1 MKSIEVFLSELAR
14 NNSQSAASTSYD
26 NISRSRLAEEVRQ
39 VARRGWQIFPVSPL
53 AKFSGNPDL
62 LIAEATSQVS
72 RLGELAAEYPACR
85 WRVALG
91 LASLCALELEGQAGR
106 KSFTALA
113 GDQGECLTLQARR
126 GDEAL
131 AFFQLPKGSVMRA
144 FAKKLAPGLRIL
156 GESCFIP
163 PSSGYVWVNPWA
175 DVEAVPYSLR
185 ELAFEPPDIPRGRTV
200 PLPQSSTRRAFCRS
214 TTNAAKPR
222 RGESKGYPVCRQ
234 SGSGRGFRISR
245 RR

>member
-91 LASLCALELEGQAGR
+91 LASALSSWR
-106 KSFTALA
+106 
-113 GDQGECLTLQARR
+113 DRR
-126 GDEAL
+126 GGNPSPL
-131 AFFQLPKGSVMRA
+131 LPGIK
-144 FAKKLAPGLRIL
+144 
-156 GESCFIP
+156 E
-163 PSSGYVWVNPWA
+163 
-175 DVEAVPYSLR
+175 
-185 ELAFEPPDIPRGRTV
+185 
-200 PLPQSSTRRAFCRS
+200 
-214 TTNAAKPR
+214 NA
-222 RGESKGYPVCRQ
+222 
-234 SGSGRGFRISR
+234 
-245 RR
+245 